1 MWQKHCLFSNLF
13 LSRPCTAS
21 CQSRSQGET
30 NDGAI
35 VECVLLYKGS
45 DESFLPVM
53 WCRLGAMTYWICNV
67 CISSPPRWLFLVPVV
82 LVPMNPGYWFLR
94 SRFVMNCTT
103 ISTLAVKLSVSAAIY
118 YPQADCHIARVI
130 NEKFW
135 ECIPRS
141 RQLISKVEAML
152 VCWGKT
158 TPLSMDFYCDFI
170 PLFPGNYGEFTFE

>member
-53 WCRLGAMTYWICNV
+53 WCRLRAMTYWICNV
-67 CISSPPRWLFLVPVV
+67 YISSPPRWPFLVPVGSYEPRLFTTKRYFYTNLNLDYLNYSYIV
-82 LVPMNPGYWFLR
+82 NKGYLVCCSALLFHEKVG
-94 SRFVMNCTT
+94 RF
-103 ISTLAVKLSVSAAIY
+103 AY
-118 YPQADCHIARVI
+118 YLVYLVHKV
-130 NEKFW
+130 NEKFC
-135 ECIPRS
+135 ECIHSACTFR
-141 RQLISKVEAML
+141 
-152 VCWGKT
+152 CN
-158 TPLSMDFYCDFI
+158 
-170 PLFPGNYGEFTFE
+170 LFDDEYQHSSTDLFFRM